1 MCSRCLQPTLG
12 GGRSPH
18 PGVPLAG
25 ALGIKPVSW
34 ECHCGGATLSGGSR
48 GSVHAHQVKPA
59 PSREV
64 TGKDKRRKSKEKQG

>member
-12 GGRSPH
+12 GGTSPH
-18 PGVPLAG
+18 PGVPLMG
-25 ALGIKPVSW
+25 ALGIKPTSW
-34 ECHCGGATLSGGSR
+34 NVTVALCSGGGSR